1 MTFQVDHRNIL
12 RGRNDFILIPRK
24 DSVAL
29 VHLDGDYVA
38 MLYCILRDVEN
49 IWKTKTISRASNN
62 RTCRSFLPKI

>member
-49 IWKTKTISRASNN
+49 I
-62 RTCRSFLPKI
+62 